1 MRHKIMSKLEQVVH
15 PLSKNGNDNKNS
27 CQNHFMCTFIQN
39 WKGQASDNFVM
50 AN

>member
-1 MRHKIMSKLEQVVH
+1 MSKLEQVVH

-27 CQNHFMCTFIQN
+27 CQNHFMSIAIL
-39 WKGQASDNFVM
+39 KGQTSDNFVM